1 MLGDDGPTGDQKPT
15 SYCGELRLETESG
28 SVHAYL
34 RLPAMTIDPKNIRKV
49 LVRAPNWLGDVI
61 MATPSFAR
69 IRSAFIDAEI
79 VCGIKPG
86 HQAILDGSRSF
97 DRYLPM
103 KGQKGRK
110 AFFEDVRRLRE
121 NQFDLAIL
129 FPNSVSS
136 ALMCLLAGVHYR
148 LGYTQGRRLLM
159 THGLKA
165 RIPKRSDGKKY
176 GPRRV
181 PVPMPQYYAA
191 LLDTQA
197 MPRVDSHPILR
208 VTPEEEAQAQSCFER
223 LGIEPSQRLILLNP
237 GAAFGSTKLWYPEN
251 WARLADSL
259 QEQLGPDTR
268 QIILVGPGEEE
279 IARAIQARCGAKVVA
294 AIDPLIPLGTLKPV
308 VRRADAM
315 VTTDSGPRHIAVAFD
330 VPHVVLMGPTHPDY
344 TSANLEHGVVVRHK
358 VDCGPCHLKTC
369 PLDHRCMK
377 LITPEEVLQATI
389 DLLSR
394 EGGS

>member
-1 MLGDDGPTGDQKPT
+1 
-15 SYCGELRLETESG
+15 
-28 SVHAYL
+28 
-34 RLPAMTIDPKNIRKV
+34 MTIDPKKIRKI

-97 DRYLPM
+97 DGYLPM

-121 NQFDLAIL
+121 RDFDLVVL

-136 ALMCLLAGVHYR
+136 ALMCLMAGVPYR

-165 RIPKRSDGKKY
+165 KIPKRRDGKRY

-191 LLDTQA
+191 LLDTQG
-197 MPRVDSHPILR
+197 MPRVDYHPILR
-208 VTPEEEAQAQSCFER
+208 VTEEEEAQAQVCLER
-223 LGIEPSQRLILLNP
+223 LGIQPGHRLVLLNP

-259 QEQLGPDTR
+259 RERLGPEAR
-268 QIILVGPGEEE
+268 MVVLVGPGEEE
-279 IARAIQARCGAKVVA
+279 IAKAIIARSGAQIQA
-294 AIDPLIPLGTLKPV
+294 AIDPRVPLGTLKPV

-315 VTTDSGPRHIAVAFD
+315 VTTDSGPRHVAVAFD

-344 TSANLEHGVVVRHK
+344 TSANLEHGVVVRHE

-377 LITPEEVLQATI
+377 LITPDEVLQTTL

-394 EGGS
+394 EEGQLPG